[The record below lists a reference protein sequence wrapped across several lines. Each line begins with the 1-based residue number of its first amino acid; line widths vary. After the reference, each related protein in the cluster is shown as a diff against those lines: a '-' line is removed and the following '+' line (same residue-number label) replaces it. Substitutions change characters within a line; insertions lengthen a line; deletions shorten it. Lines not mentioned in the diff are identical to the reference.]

1 MAEFQYRVITP
12 EGKEKKG
19 TMEGKSIEQV
29 TGVLKAQKN
38 VILSV
43 SEASLMSRD
52 INFSLGGRVSARDYS
67 IFCRQFVSIISA
79 GVSIINALEMMR
91 DQTENRT
98 LKKAL
103 GEVYED
109 VSKGESMAGAM
120 KKHSKVFPSM
130 LCNMVEA
137 GEASGSMEVAFE
149 RMAVQ
154 FEKENKL
161 KQSVK
166 KAMIY
171 PIVLLVVMVGVLFL
185 MMIWV
190 IPNFMGMFAE
200 LDTEL
205 PPITQAV
212 VNMSDFVITKWWLI
226 LLVVAAAIALFKAY
240 AASPSGK
247 FVLGGIAL
255 KIPVFGKLQ
264 TKSECARLGRTLCT
278 LLGAGVP
285 MMDAIE
291 ITGRS
296 MENVHYKKAM
306 MDAKDQVMR
315 GMALSRPLKTC
326 GLFPPMVVHMVSIG
340 EETGNIETMLENVA
354 NYYEDDVQVATE
366 QVMALMEPMIIVVMA
381 IVVGVLIMAIMQPM
395 LILYESIG

>member
-19 TMEGKSIEQV
+19 TMEGKSVEQV
-29 TGVLKAQKN
+29 SGVLKAQKN

-212 VNMSDFVITKWWLI
+212 VNMSDFVIAKWWLI

>member
-19 TMEGKSIEQV
+19 TMEGKSVEQV
-29 TGVLKAQKN
+29 SGVLKAQKN

-43 SEASLMSRD
+43 SEASLMNRD

-171 PIVLLVVMVGVLFL
+171 PIVLLIVMVGVLFL

-212 VNMSDFVITKWWLI
+212 VNMSDFVIAKWWLI

-381 IVVGVLIMAIMQPM
+381 LVVGVLIMAIMQPM
-395 LILYESIG
+395 LTLYESIG

>member
-120 KKHSKVFPSM
+120 KKHSRVFPSM

-212 VNMSDFVITKWWLI
+212 VNMSDFVIAKWWLI
-226 LLVVAAAIALFKAY
+226 LLAVAAAIALFKAY

-381 IVVGVLIMAIMQPM
+381 LVVGVLIMAIMQPM
-395 LILYESIG
+395 LTLYESIG

>member
-120 KKHSKVFPSM
+120 KKHSRVFPSM

-212 VNMSDFVITKWWLI
+212 VNMSDFVIAKWWLI

-381 IVVGVLIMAIMQPM
+381 LVVGVLIMAIMQPM
-395 LILYESIG
+395 LTLYESIG

>member
-19 TMEGKSIEQV
+19 TMEGKSVEQV

-43 SEASLMSRD
+43 SEASLMNRD

-212 VNMSDFVITKWWLI
+212 VNMSDFVIAKWWLI

-326 GLFPPMVVHMVSIG
+326 GLFPPMIVHMVSIG

-395 LILYESIG
+395 LTLYESIG

>member
-19 TMEGKSIEQV
+19 TMEGKSVEQV
-29 TGVLKAQKN
+29 SGVLKAQKN

-43 SEASLMSRD
+43 SEASLMNRD

-79 GVSIINALEMMR
+79 GISIINALEMMR

-212 VNMSDFVITKWWLI
+212 VNMSDFVIAKWWLI

-395 LILYESIG
+395 LTLYESIG

>member
-19 TMEGKSIEQV
+19 TMEGKSVEQV

-43 SEASLMSRD
+43 SEASLMNRD

-212 VNMSDFVITKWWLI
+212 VNMSDFVIAKWWLI
-226 LLVVAAAIALFKAY
+226 LLAVAAAIALFKAY

-296 MENVHYKKAM
+296 MENVYYKKAM

-395 LILYESIG
+395 LTLYESIG

>member
-19 TMEGKSIEQV
+19 TMEGKSVEQV
-29 TGVLKAQKN
+29 SGVLKAQKN

-43 SEASLMSRD
+43 SEASLMNRD

-212 VNMSDFVITKWWLI
+212 VNMSDFVIAKWWLI

-381 IVVGVLIMAIMQPM
+381 IVVCVLIMAIMQPM
-395 LILYESIG
+395 LTLYESIG

>member
-19 TMEGKSIEQV
+19 TMEGKSVEQV

-171 PIVLLVVMVGVLFL
+171 PIGLLVVMVGVLFL

-212 VNMSDFVITKWWLI
+212 VNMSDFVIAKWWLI

-395 LILYESIG
+395 LTLYESIG

>member
-19 TMEGKSIEQV
+19 TMEGKSVEQV
-29 TGVLKAQKN
+29 SGVLKAQKN

-43 SEASLMSRD
+43 SEASLMNRD

-212 VNMSDFVITKWWLI
+212 VNMSDFVIVKWWLI

-395 LILYESIG
+395 LTLYESIG

>member
-1 MAEFQYRVITP
+1 
-12 EGKEKKG
+12 
-19 TMEGKSIEQV
+19 MEGKSVEQV
-29 TGVLKAQKN
+29 SGVLKAQKN

-109 VSKGESMAGAM
+109 VLKGESMAGAM

-171 PIVLLVVMVGVLFL
+171 PIVLLVVMIGVLFL

-381 IVVGVLIMAIMQPM
+381 LVVGVLIMAIMQPM

>member
-19 TMEGKSIEQV
+19 TMEGKSVEQV

-185 MMIWV
+185 MIWV

-212 VNMSDFVITKWWLI
+212 VNMSDFVIAKWWLI

-395 LILYESIG
+395 LTLYESIG

>member
-19 TMEGKSIEQV
+19 TREGKSIEQV

-120 KKHSKVFPSM
+120 KKHSRVFPSM

-212 VNMSDFVITKWWLI
+212 VNMSDFVIAKWWLI

-381 IVVGVLIMAIMQPM
+381 LVVGVLIMAIMQPM
-395 LILYESIG
+395 LTLYESIG

>member
-19 TMEGKSIEQV
+19 TMEGKSVEQV
-29 TGVLKAQKN
+29 SGVLKAQKN

-43 SEASLMSRD
+43 SEASLMNRD

-103 GEVYED
+103 DEVYED

-212 VNMSDFVITKWWLI
+212 VNMSDFVIAKWWLI

-395 LILYESIG
+395 LTLYESIG

>member
-19 TMEGKSIEQV
+19 TMEGKSVEQV

-43 SEASLMSRD
+43 NEASLMNRD
-52 INFSLGGRVSARDYS
+52 INLSFGGSVSARDYS

-120 KKHSKVFPSM
+120 KKHSRVFPGM

-212 VNMSDFVITKWWLI
+212 VNMSDFVVAKWWLI
-226 LLVVAAAIALFKAY
+226 ILVVVAAITLFKAY
-240 AASPSGK
+240 AASPAGK
-247 FVLGGIAL
+247 FMLGGIAL

-264 TKSECARLGRTLCT
+264 MKSECARLGRTLCT

-381 IVVGVLIMAIMQPM
+381 IVVGFLIMAIMQPM
-395 LILYESIG
+395 LTLYESIG

>member
-212 VNMSDFVITKWWLI
+212 VNMSDFVIAKWWLI

-395 LILYESIG
+395 LTLYESIG

>member
-19 TMEGKSIEQV
+19 TMEGKSVEQV
-29 TGVLKAQKN
+29 SGVLKAQKN

-43 SEASLMSRD
+43 SEASLMNRD

-103 GEVYED
+103 DEVYED

-212 VNMSDFVITKWWLI
+212 VNMSDFVIAKWWLI

-247 FVLGGIAL
+247 FVLGGTAL

-395 LILYESIG
+395 LTLYESIG

>member
-29 TGVLKAQKN
+29 SGVLKAQKN

-43 SEASLMSRD
+43 SEASLMNRD
-52 INFSLGGRVSARDYS
+52 INFSLEGRVSARDYS

-212 VNMSDFVITKWWLI
+212 VNMSDFVIAKWWLI

-381 IVVGVLIMAIMQPM
+381 IVVGVLIMTIMQPM

>member
-19 TMEGKSIEQV
+19 TMEGKSVEQV
-29 TGVLKAQKN
+29 SGVLKAQKN

-43 SEASLMSRD
+43 SEASLMNRD

-212 VNMSDFVITKWWLI
+212 VNMRDFVIAKWWLI

-395 LILYESIG
+395 LTLYESIG

>member
-19 TMEGKSIEQV
+19 TMEGKSVEQV

-43 SEASLMSRD
+43 SEAGLMSRD

-212 VNMSDFVITKWWLI
+212 VNMSDFVIAKWWLI

-395 LILYESIG
+395 LTLYESIG

>member
-19 TMEGKSIEQV
+19 TMEGKSVEQV

-212 VNMSDFVITKWWLI
+212 VNMSDFVIAKWWLI

-326 GLFPPMVVHMVSIG
+326 GLFPPMIVHMVSIG

-366 QVMALMEPMIIVVMA
+366 QVMALMEPMIIIVMA

-395 LILYESIG
+395 LTLYESIG

>member
-19 TMEGKSIEQV
+19 TMEGKSVEQV
-29 TGVLKAQKN
+29 SGVLKAQKN

-212 VNMSDFVITKWWLI
+212 VNMSDFVIAKWWLI
-226 LLVVAAAIALFKAY
+226 LLAVAAAIALFKAY

>member
-29 TGVLKAQKN
+29 SGVLKAQKN

-120 KKHSKVFPSM
+120 KKHSRVFPSM

-212 VNMSDFVITKWWLI
+212 VNMSDFVIAKWWLI

-381 IVVGVLIMAIMQPM
+381 LVVGVLIMAIMQPM
-395 LILYESIG
+395 LTLYESIG

>member
-19 TMEGKSIEQV
+19 TMEGKSVEQV
-29 TGVLKAQKN
+29 SGVLKAQKN

-43 SEASLMSRD
+43 SEASLMNRD

-212 VNMSDFVITKWWLI
+212 VNMSDFVIAKWWLI
-226 LLVVAAAIALFKAY
+226 LLAVAAAIALFKAY

-395 LILYESIG
+395 LTLYESIG

>member
-67 IFCRQFVSIISA
+67 IFCRQFVSVISA

-120 KKHSKVFPSM
+120 KKHSRVFPSM

-212 VNMSDFVITKWWLI
+212 VNMSDFVIAKWWLI

-381 IVVGVLIMAIMQPM
+381 LVVGVLIMAIMQPM
-395 LILYESIG
+395 LTLYESIG

>member
-171 PIVLLVVMVGVLFL
+171 PIGLLVVMVGVLFL

-212 VNMSDFVITKWWLI
+212 VNMSDFVIAKWWLI

-395 LILYESIG
+395 LTLYESIG

>member
-19 TMEGKSIEQV
+19 TMEGKSVEQV
-29 TGVLKAQKN
+29 SGVLKAQKN

-43 SEASLMSRD
+43 SEASLMNRD

-212 VNMSDFVITKWWLI
+212 VNMSDFVIAKWWLI

-296 MENVHYKKAM
+296 MENVYYKKAM

-395 LILYESIG
+395 LTLYESIG

>member
-19 TMEGKSIEQV
+19 TMEGKSVEQV
-29 TGVLKAQKN
+29 SGVLKAQKN

-212 VNMSDFVITKWWLI
+212 VNMSDFVIAKWWLI

-381 IVVGVLIMAIMQPM
+381 IIVGVLIMAIMQPM
-395 LILYESIG
+395 LTLYESIG

>member
-19 TMEGKSIEQV
+19 TMEGKSVEQV
-29 TGVLKAQKN
+29 SGVLKAQKN

-43 SEASLMSRD
+43 SEASLMNRD

-212 VNMSDFVITKWWLI
+212 VNMSDFVIAKWWLI

-381 IVVGVLIMAIMQPM
+381 IVVGVLIIAIMQPM
-395 LILYESIG
+395 LTLYESIG

>member
-19 TMEGKSIEQV
+19 TMEGKSVEQV

-109 VSKGESMAGAM
+109 VLKGESMAGAM
-120 KKHSKVFPSM
+120 KKHSRVFPSM

-212 VNMSDFVITKWWLI
+212 VNMSDFVIAKWWLI

-296 MENVHYKKAM
+296 MENVRYKKAM

-381 IVVGVLIMAIMQPM
+381 FVVGVLIMAIMQPM
-395 LILYESIG
+395 LTLYESIG

>member
-19 TMEGKSIEQV
+19 TMEGKSVEQV

-43 SEASLMSRD
+43 SEASLMNRD

-212 VNMSDFVITKWWLI
+212 VNMSDFVIAKWWLI
-226 LLVVAAAIALFKAY
+226 LLAVAAAIALFKAY

-306 MDAKDQVMR
+306 MDAKDQVKR

-395 LILYESIG
+395 LTLYESIG

>member
-29 TGVLKAQKN
+29 SGVLKAQKN

-109 VSKGESMAGAM
+109 VLKGESMAGAM
-120 KKHSKVFPSM
+120 KKHSRVFPSM

-212 VNMSDFVITKWWLI
+212 VNMSDFVIAKWWLI

-296 MENVHYKKAM
+296 MENVRYKKAM

-340 EETGNIETMLENVA
+340 GETGNIETMLENVA

-381 IVVGVLIMAIMQPM
+381 FVVGVLIMAIMQPM
-395 LILYESIG
+395 LTLYESIG

>member
-19 TMEGKSIEQV
+19 TMEGKSVEQV
-29 TGVLKAQKN
+29 SGVLKAQKN

-43 SEASLMSRD
+43 SEASLMNRD

-98 LKKAL
+98 LKKAR

-212 VNMSDFVITKWWLI
+212 VNMSDFVIAKWWLI

-326 GLFPPMVVHMVSIG
+326 GLFPTMVVHMVSIG

-381 IVVGVLIMAIMQPM
+381 LVVGVLIMAIMQPM
-395 LILYESIG
+395 LTLYESIG

>member
-212 VNMSDFVITKWWLI
+212 VNMSDFVIAKWWLI

>member
-29 TGVLKAQKN
+29 SGVLKAQKN

-109 VSKGESMAGAM
+109 VLKGESMAGAM

-212 VNMSDFVITKWWLI
+212 VNMSDFVIAKWWLI

-296 MENVHYKKAM
+296 MENVRYKKAM

-381 IVVGVLIMAIMQPM
+381 LVVGVLIMAIMQPM

>member
-19 TMEGKSIEQV
+19 TMEGKSVEQV

-120 KKHSKVFPSM
+120 KKHSRVFPSM

-212 VNMSDFVITKWWLI
+212 VNMSDFVIAKWWLI

-296 MENVHYKKAM
+296 MENVRYKKAM

-340 EETGNIETMLENVA
+340 GETGNIETMLENVA

-381 IVVGVLIMAIMQPM
+381 FVVGVLIMAIMQPM
-395 LILYESIG
+395 LTLYESIG

>member
-19 TMEGKSIEQV
+19 TMEGKSVEQV

-38 VILSV
+38 VILNV

-79 GVSIINALEMMR
+79 GVSIIHALEMMR

-212 VNMSDFVITKWWLI
+212 VNMSDFVIAKWWLI

-240 AASPSGK
+240 AANPSGK

-381 IVVGVLIMAIMQPM
+381 LVVGVLIMAIMQPM
-395 LILYESIG
+395 LTLYESIG